1 MTTNSKNEVVND
13 KNKLVEQEENK
24 YIQLIDQ
31 TGVESAIEKL
41 VMKNNS
47 LLPNNVV
54 IDRIKASAGFYI
66 SNREDLMQLGK
77 DGKMQMLYGVLK
89 EAMVGCEAGADYDI
103 VPFKGKPVFSRKKE
117 GWFKIIDMIKPAE
130 IVRFTNNVVFKGD
143 EFEYN
148 PVTEDLKHTPKV
160 TSDRYDDIEYAYAYI
175 RFSNGFEKTVVLS
188 KKDIDSIKKVSP
200 SANTSFSPWTTMPV
214 KMVKT
219 KVVKEL
225 AKELFTLFS
234 GRVNTI
240 LSQAINSDETS
251 VNKVD
256 NKGYIVNDNTIYK
269 DANFE
274 EKPKEVKGLD
284 EI

>member
-1 MTTNSKNEVVND
+1 MATKNDLMV
-13 KNKLVEQEENK
+13 KEEEG
-24 YIQLIDQ
+24 YIKLIDQ
-31 TGVESAIEKL
+31 TGVENAIENL

-54 IDRIKASAGFYI
+54 VERIKSSAGFYI
-66 SNREDLMQLGK
+66 SNREDLMNLDK
-77 DGKMQMLYGVLK
+77 TAKMQMLYGVLK

-143 EFEYN
+143 MFEYN
-148 PVTEDLKHTPKV
+148 PVTEDIKHEPKV
-160 TSDRYDDIEYAYAYI
+160 TSDKYEDIEYAYAYI
-175 RFSNGFEKTVVLS
+175 RFANGFEKTVVLS
-188 KKDIDSIKKVSP
+188 KKDLDSIKRVSP
-200 SANTSFSPWTTMPV
+200 SANSTFSPWNSMPV

-234 GRVNTI
+234 GRVNTV
-240 LSQAINSDETS
+240 LSEAINSDEIS
-251 VNKVD
+251 VKRVD
-256 NKGYIVNDNTIYK
+256 NKGYIVNEDSIYK
-269 DANFE
+269 EATLVE
-274 EKPKEVKGLD
+274 TKPKSLD
-284 EI
+284 DLV